1 MPERHVKCIDD
12 EQRVYNQ
19 SYLATTFSG
28 YTRCATSMHFWAR
41 ASRSDA
47 GDDFIFN
54 YYLIQAIWFCVQ
66 ITHICQYTYTAN
78 LKRTIVLPTQRHGS
92 SISSHN
98 NHCIYGSD
106 RIAHSSNIY
115 DATHSPNI
123 SFITSYNTY
132 SCTHFTRYIC
142 ATIRS
147 LCVYLPRIRRGH
159 HHPHSQCGTFR
170 LFGPKFRHIYVV
182 RFCLWCTIESKSKT
196 HPCTDSQTLYLR
208 SDAIFFPRSVSSF
221 AGAWSLG
228 SDDWNRN
235 YTQPINTHLGT
246 HPIVLHSIYRMRR
259 HSHIH
264 L

>member
-1 MPERHVKCIDD
+1 M
-12 EQRVYNQ
+12 
-19 SYLATTFSG
+19 
-28 YTRCATSMHFWAR
+28 
-41 ASRSDA
+41 
-47 GDDFIFN
+47 
-54 YYLIQAIWFCVQ
+54 Q

-147 LCVYLPRIRRGH
+147 MCVCLPRIRRGH

-228 SDDWNRN
+228 WNRLNDWNRN
-235 YTQPINTHLGT
+235 YTQPINTHTWARIPSYYIRYIEWEDIHIYTYKNMT
-246 HPIVLHSIYRMRR
+246 HMCSACKCVSYACISDGLCRVVSYAAHTKFLMYIRNQSLWILWYTY
-259 HSHIH
+259 S
-264 L
+264 